1 MEKWGNPENSDK
13 DYSFVETKDENG
25 NKGLSEGIV
34 KRQSQ
39 EQSY

>member
-13 DYSFVETKDENG
+13 DYWFVETKDENG
-25 NKGLSEGIV
+25 NKGLSGGMMKI
-34 KRQSQ
+34 QSQ

>member
-13 DYSFVETKDENG
+13 DYWFVETKDENG
-25 NKGLSEGIV
+25 NKGLSEGIM